1 MYNFR
6 DTTTGDLVDPLLPAE
21 AMNWGGEFLENII
34 PGYRTLAVDGREVA
48 ITEYTTSE
56 ISAFDGS
63 QLITKKNSARII
75 TVYYQLIADSVK
87 SFRDS
92 FNELNRVLNK
102 KENILYFN
110 DEPDKYFKGIKTN
123 AMQVPTGL
131 NAITSSYEIYC
142 PDPYKYSNSSSTFL
156 ASLNSENVL
165 AMEVTNN
172 GADDAELS
180 FDATMTSDNGF
191 LGAVGPLGAMEFG
204 NIAEVDGFNDN
215 DEMAFRDWF
224 TPASESNWT
233 KNNGVIDWKI
243 SHGGN
248 PNLQQGAFSWK
259 NEWAEATN
267 FGTTKTDNRWYGP
280 SISRTIPPKKSTGTR
295 DGNWKLRYWVQ
306 HKSQGNAKK
315 LGRQELN
322 ISASGNSIVTF
333 VIYDDANTSNKT
345 TFEIRLQGIV
355 KKRFYADAD
364 LLEFYGSID
373 IWKEDNTIYFKI
385 YSKDTGKILTYAIYD
400 EEVAAA
406 PVDKITYW
414 CSKYYSNQVCLM
426 SINFMDFW
434 WASKGFVDTA
444 NRWTTD
450 DVLKYNGTTGKFY
463 VNDVLS
469 MGDII
474 QGSTDLKIPP
484 GNWTVEFYYSD
495 FGKTPPNIVGTL
507 RERWL

>member
-1 MYNFR
+1 MYNFK
-6 DTTTGDLVDPLLPAE
+6 DTNDKKIAEASLPAE
-21 AMNWGGEFLENII
+21 AMNWDGVFLEKII
-34 PGYRTLAVDGREVA
+34 PGYRTLAVEGREIA
-48 ITEYTTSE
+48 NTEFKTTE
-56 ISAFDGS
+56 IDAFDGS
-63 QLITKKNSARII
+63 MVVTKKNSSRII
-75 TVYYQLIADSVK
+75 TVFYQLISKNNAE
-87 SFRDS
+87 FRER
-92 FNELNRVLNK
+92 FNKLNTILSK
-102 KENILYFN
+102 KEAKFYFN
-110 DEPDKYFKGIKTN
+110 DEADKYFVGIKSN
-123 AMQVPTGL
+123 ATQVPTGR
-131 NAITSSYEIYC
+131 NSVTSSFDIYC
-142 PDPYKYSNSSSTFL
+142 ADPYKYSVIPKQLQANL
-156 ASLNSENVL
+156 DEGILKMQV
-165 AMEVTNN
+165 NN
-172 GADDAELS
+172 EGAETAELS
-180 FDATMTSDNGF
+180 FEATMTSDNGF

-224 TPASESNWT
+224 TPTSESKWT

-267 FGTTKTDNRWYGP
+267 FGTTQTDNRWYGP

-295 DGNWKLRYWVQ
+295 EGNWKLRYWVQ

-450 DVLKYNGTTGKFY
+450 DVLKYDGTTGKTY

-484 GNWTVEFYYSD
+484 GTWTVEFYYSD

>member
-1 MYNFR
+1 MSLSVKVNGVELNKYLKV
-6 DTTTGDLVDPLLPAE
+6 TDLRRGIGPTRSNSLQKLG
-21 AMNWGGEFLENII
+21 MTHGEHYL
-34 PGYRTLAVDGREVA
+34 GYSKGAKVYEMDFVLRYDLISKRRTLAGILDV
-48 ITEYTTSE
+48 TEPVQV
-56 ISAFDGS
+56 IFG
-63 QLITKKNSARII
+63 
-75 TVYYQLIADSVK
+75 
-87 SFRDS
+87 
-92 FNELNRVLNK
+92 
-102 KENILYFN
+102 
-110 DEPDKYFKGIKTN
+110 DEPDKY
-123 AMQVPTGL
+123 
-131 NAITSSYEIYC
+131 
-142 PDPYKYSNSSSTFL
+142 
-156 ASLNSENVL
+156 VL
-165 AMEVTNN
+165 AVPEGDIDVAEKNFLGFGTIKWVIPEGYAHSVSESINTATPN
-172 GADDAELS
+172 ADGILSMQIVNKGTETAELS
-180 FDATMTSDNGF
+180 FEATMTSDNGF

-224 TPASESNWT
+224 TPTSESKWT

-267 FGTTKTDNRWYGP
+267 FGTTQTDNRWYGP
-280 SISRTIPPKKSTGTR
+280 SISRIIPPKKSTGTR

-322 ISASGNSIVTF
+322 ISALGNSIVTF

-385 YSKDTGKILTYAIYD
+385 YSKDTGKILTYSIYD

-484 GNWTVEFYYSD
+484 GVWTVEFYYSD

>member
-1 MYNFR
+1 MS
-6 DTTTGDLVDPLLPAE
+6 L
-21 AMNWGGEFLENII
+21 
-34 PGYRTLAVDGREVA
+34 
-48 ITEYTTSE
+48 
-56 ISAFDGS
+56 
-63 QLITKKNSARII
+63 
-75 TVYYQLIADSVK
+75 SVK
-87 SFRDS
+87 V
-92 FNELNRVLNK
+92 NGVELNKYLKVTDLRRGIGPTRSNSLQKLGMTHGEHYLGYSKGAKIYEMDFVLRYDL
-102 KENILYFN
+102 ILKRRELAGILDVAEPVQVIFG
-110 DEPDKYFKGIKTN
+110 DEPDKYVMAVPEGDIDVAEKNFLGFGTIKWVIPSGYAHSVSESVYTATPNTDGIL
-123 AMQVPTGL
+123 AMQI
-131 NAITSSYEIYC
+131 A
-142 PDPYKYSNSSSTFL
+142 
-156 ASLNSENVL
+156 
-165 AMEVTNN
+165 NN
-172 GADDAELS
+172 GTETAELS
-180 FDATMTSDNGF
+180 FEATMTSDNGF

-224 TPASESNWT
+224 TPTSESKWT

-267 FGTTKTDNRWYGP
+267 FGTTQTDNRWYGP

-355 KKRFYADAD
+355 KKRFYADAA

-385 YSKDTGKILTYAIYD
+385 YSKDTGKILTYSIYD

-484 GNWTVEFYYSD
+484 GVWTVEFYYSD
-495 FGKTPPNIVGTL
+495 FGKTPPNIIGTL

>member
-1 MYNFR
+1 MYNFK
-6 DTTTGDLVDPLLPAE
+6 DTNDKKIAEASLPAE
-21 AMNWGGEFLENII
+21 AMNWDGVFLEKII
-34 PGYRTLAVDGREVA
+34 PGYRTLAVEGREIA
-48 ITEYTTSE
+48 NTEFKTTE
-56 ISAFDGS
+56 IDAFDGS
-63 QLITKKNSARII
+63 MVVTKKNSSRII
-75 TVYYQLIADSVK
+75 TVFYQLISKNNAE
-87 SFRDS
+87 FRER
-92 FNELNRVLNK
+92 FNKLNTILSK
-102 KENILYFN
+102 KEAKFYFN
-110 DEPDKYFKGIKTN
+110 DEADKYFVGIKSN
-123 AMQVPTGL
+123 ATQVPTGR
-131 NAITSSYEIYC
+131 NSVTSSFDIYC
-142 PDPYKYSNSSSTFL
+142 ADPYKYSVIPKQLQANL
-156 ASLNSENVL
+156 DEGILKMQV
-165 AMEVTNN
+165 NN
-172 GADDAELS
+172 EGAETAELS
-180 FDATMTSDNGF
+180 FEATMTSDNGF

-224 TPASESNWT
+224 TPTSESKWT

-280 SISRTIPPKKSTGTR
+280 SISRTIPQKKSTGTR

-406 PVDKITYW
+406 SVDKITYW

-484 GNWTVEFYYSD
+484 GVWTVEFYYSD
-495 FGKTPPNIVGTL
+495 FGKTPPNIIGTL

>member
-1 MYNFR
+1 MS
-6 DTTTGDLVDPLLPAE
+6 L
-21 AMNWGGEFLENII
+21 
-34 PGYRTLAVDGREVA
+34 
-48 ITEYTTSE
+48 
-56 ISAFDGS
+56 
-63 QLITKKNSARII
+63 
-75 TVYYQLIADSVK
+75 SVK
-87 SFRDS
+87 V
-92 FNELNRVLNK
+92 NGVELNKYLKVTDLRRGIGPTRSNSLQKLGMTHGEHYLGYSKGAKIYEMDFVLRYDL
-102 KENILYFN
+102 ILKRRELAGILDVAEPVQVIFG
-110 DEPDKYFKGIKTN
+110 DEPDKYVMAVPEGDIDVAEKNFLGFGTIKWVIPSGYAHSVSESVYTATPNTDGIL
-123 AMQVPTGL
+123 AMQI
-131 NAITSSYEIYC
+131 A
-142 PDPYKYSNSSSTFL
+142 
-156 ASLNSENVL
+156 
-165 AMEVTNN
+165 NN
-172 GADDAELS
+172 GTETAELS
-180 FDATMTSDNGF
+180 FEATMTSDNGF

-224 TPASESNWT
+224 TPTSESKWT

-267 FGTTKTDNRWYGP
+267 FGTTQTDNRWYGP

-295 DGNWKLRYWVQ
+295 EGNWKLRYWVQ

-484 GNWTVEFYYSD
+484 GVWTVEFYYSD
-495 FGKTPPNIVGTL
+495 FGKTPPNIIGTL

>member
-1 MYNFR
+1 MS
-6 DTTTGDLVDPLLPAE
+6 L
-21 AMNWGGEFLENII
+21 
-34 PGYRTLAVDGREVA
+34 
-48 ITEYTTSE
+48 
-56 ISAFDGS
+56 
-63 QLITKKNSARII
+63 
-75 TVYYQLIADSVK
+75 SVK
-87 SFRDS
+87 V
-92 FNELNRVLNK
+92 NGVELNKYLKVTDLRRGIGPTRSNSLQKLGMTHGEHYLGYSKGSKVYEMDFVLRYDL
-102 KENILYFN
+102 ILKRRELAGILDVAEPVQVIFG
-110 DEPDKYFKGIKTN
+110 DEPDKYVMAVPEGDINVAEENFLGFGTIKWVIPSGYAHSVSESVYTATPNTDGIL
-123 AMQVPTGL
+123 AMQI
-131 NAITSSYEIYC
+131 A
-142 PDPYKYSNSSSTFL
+142 
-156 ASLNSENVL
+156 
-165 AMEVTNN
+165 NN
-172 GADDAELS
+172 GTETAELS
-180 FDATMTSDNGF
+180 FEATMTSDNGF

-224 TPASESNWT
+224 TPTSESKWT

-248 PNLQQGAFSWK
+248 QNLQQGAFSWK

-267 FGTTKTDNRWYGP
+267 FGTTQTDNRWYGP

-322 ISASGNSIVTF
+322 ISALGNSIVTF

-385 YSKDTGKILTYAIYD
+385 YSKDTGKILTYSIYD

-484 GNWTVEFYYSD
+484 GTWTVEFYYSD

>member
-1 MYNFR
+1 MIS
-6 DTTTGDLVDPLLPAE
+6 DLVITY
-21 AMNWGGEFLENII
+21 GGENLTNFFDLTAEPIGRNLPNRENSTQQM
-34 PGYRTLAVDGREVA
+34 GLTN
-48 ITEYTTSE
+48 
-56 ISAFDGS
+56 GS
-63 QLITKKNSARII
+63 QFVGTRYTKRII
-75 TVYYQLIADSVK
+75 T
-87 SFRDS
+87 
-92 FNELNRVLNK
+92 LN
-102 KENILYFN
+102 IYS
-110 DEPDKYFKGIKTN
+110 DKYSVDYVKNKINGLLNVKEPQPLIFSDRPNEVWYAILDGESVMTRSIDSLTEIN
-123 AMQVPTGL
+123 GELSFLVPSGYCEAL
-131 NAITSSYEIYC
+131 N
-142 PDPYKYSNSSSTFL
+142 PSTFT
-156 ASLNSENVL
+156 ATPNSDGILTMQIE
-165 AMEVTNN
+165 NN
-172 GADDAELS
+172 GTETAELS
-180 FDATMTSDNGF
+180 FEATMTSDNGF

-224 TPASESNWT
+224 TPTSESNWT
-233 KNNGVIDWKI
+233 KNNGAIDWKI

-322 ISASGNSIVTF
+322 ISALGNSIVTF

-385 YSKDTGKILTYAIYD
+385 YSKDTGKILTYSIYD

-450 DVLKYNGTTGKFY
+450 DVLKYDGTTGKTY

-484 GNWTVEFYYSD
+484 GVWTVEFYYSD
-495 FGKTPPNIVGTL
+495 FGKTPPNIIGTL

>member
-1 MYNFR
+1 MYNFK
-6 DTTTGDLVDPLLPAE
+6 DTNDKKIAEASLPAE
-21 AMNWGGEFLENII
+21 AMNWDGVFLEKII
-34 PGYRTLAVDGREVA
+34 PGYRTLAVEGREIA
-48 ITEYTTSE
+48 NTEFKTTE
-56 ISAFDGS
+56 IDAFDGS
-63 QLITKKNSARII
+63 MVVTKKNSSRII
-75 TVYYQLIADSVK
+75 TVFYQLISKNNAE
-87 SFRDS
+87 FRER
-92 FNELNRVLNK
+92 FNKLNTILSK
-102 KENILYFN
+102 KEAKFYFN
-110 DEPDKYFKGIKTN
+110 DEADKYFVGIKSN
-123 AMQVPTGL
+123 ATQVPTGR
-131 NAITSSYEIYC
+131 NSVTSSFDIYC
-142 PDPYKYSNSSSTFL
+142 ADPYKYSVIPKQLQANL
-156 ASLNSENVL
+156 DEGILKMQV
-165 AMEVTNN
+165 NN
-172 GADDAELS
+172 EGAETAELS
-180 FDATMTSDNGF
+180 FEATMTSDNGF

-224 TPASESNWT
+224 TPTSESNWT
-233 KNNGVIDWKI
+233 KNNGAIDWKI

-345 TFEIRLQGIV
+345 TFEIRLKGIV

-385 YSKDTGKILTYAIYD
+385 YSKDTGKILTYSIYD

-484 GNWTVEFYYSD
+484 GTWTVEFYYSD

>member
-6 DTTTGDLVDPLLPAE
+6 DTTDKIIAEPLLPAE
-21 AMNWGGEFLENII
+21 AMNWDGVFLEKII
-34 PGYRTLAVDGREVA
+34 PGYRTLAVEGREIA
-48 ITEYTTSE
+48 NTEFKTTE
-56 ISAFDGS
+56 IDAFDGS
-63 QLITKKNSARII
+63 TIVTKKNSSRII
-75 TVYYQLIADSVK
+75 TVFYQLISKNNAE
-87 SFRDS
+87 FRER
-92 FNELNRVLNK
+92 FNKLNTILSK
-102 KENILYFN
+102 KEAKFYFN
-110 DEPDKYFKGIKTN
+110 DEADKYFVGIKSN
-123 AMQVPTGL
+123 ATQVPTGR
-131 NAITSSYEIYC
+131 NSITSSYDIYC
-142 PDPYKYSNSSSTFL
+142 ADPYKYSVIPKQLQANL
-156 ASLNSENVL
+156 DEGILKMQV
-165 AMEVTNN
+165 NN
-172 GADDAELS
+172 EGAETAEMS
-180 FDATMTSDNGF
+180 FEATMTSDNGF

-224 TPASESNWT
+224 TPTSESNWN

-345 TFEIRLQGIV
+345 TFEIRLKGIV

-385 YSKDTGKILTYAIYD
+385 YSKDTGKILTYSIYD

-450 DVLKYNGTTGKFY
+450 DVLKYDGTTGKTY

-484 GNWTVEFYYSD
+484 GTWTVEFYYSD
-495 FGKTPPNIVGTL
+495 FGKTPPNIIGTL

>member
-1 MYNFR
+1 MYNFK
-6 DTTTGDLVDPLLPAE
+6 DTTDKQISEPLLPAE
-21 AMNWGGEFLENII
+21 AMNWDGSFLEKKI
-34 PGYRTLAVDGREVA
+34 PGYRTLAVEGREVA
-48 ITEYTTSE
+48 DTEFKTTE
-56 ISAFDGS
+56 MDAFDGAA
-63 QLITKKNSARII
+63 IVTKKNSSRVI
-75 TVYYQLIADSVK
+75 TVFYQLISKNDAE
-87 SFRDS
+87 FRER
-92 FNELNRVLNK
+92 FNELNTVLSK
-102 KENILYFN
+102 KEAMFYFN
-110 DEPDKYFKGIKTN
+110 DEPDKYFVGIKST
-123 AMQVPTGL
+123 AAQVPAGR
-131 NAITSSYEIYC
+131 NAITSSFDIYC
-142 PDPYKYSNSSSTFL
+142 ADPFKYAVVPKQLQATL
-156 ASLNSENVL
+156 DDGILK
-165 AMEVTNN
+165 MQINN
-172 GADDAELS
+172 EGAETAEMS
-180 FDATMTSDNGF
+180 FEATMTSDNGF
-191 LGAVGPLGAMEFG
+191 LGVVGPLGAMEFG

-224 TPASESNWT
+224 TPTSESNWT
-233 KNNGVIDWKI
+233 KNNGAIDWKI

-248 PNLQQGAFSWK
+248 QNLQQGAFSWK

-267 FGTTKTDNRWYGP
+267 FGTTQTDNRWYGP

-322 ISASGNSIVTF
+322 ISALGNSIVTF

-385 YSKDTGKILTYAIYD
+385 YSKDTGKILTYSIYD

>member
-1 MYNFR
+1 MS
-6 DTTTGDLVDPLLPAE
+6 L
-21 AMNWGGEFLENII
+21 
-34 PGYRTLAVDGREVA
+34 
-48 ITEYTTSE
+48 
-56 ISAFDGS
+56 
-63 QLITKKNSARII
+63 
-75 TVYYQLIADSVK
+75 SVK
-87 SFRDS
+87 V
-92 FNELNRVLNK
+92 NGVELNKYLKVTDLRRGIGPTRSNSLQKLGMTHGEHYLGYSKGAKVYEMDFVLRYDLISKRRVLAG
-102 KENILYFN
+102 ILDVAEPVQVIFG
-110 DEPDKYFKGIKTN
+110 DEPDKYVMAVPEGDIDVAEKNFLGFGTIKWVIPSGYAHSVSESVYTATPNSDGIL
-123 AMQVPTGL
+123 AMQIA
-131 NAITSSYEIYC
+131 NAGTE
-142 PDPYKYSNSSSTFL
+142 T
-156 ASLNSENVL
+156 
-165 AMEVTNN
+165 
-172 GADDAELS
+172 AELS
-180 FDATMTSDNGF
+180 FEATMTSDNGF

-224 TPASESNWT
+224 TPTSESKWT

-248 PNLQQGAFSWK
+248 QNLQQGAFSWK

-267 FGTTKTDNRWYGP
+267 FGTTQTDNRWYGP

-322 ISASGNSIVTF
+322 ISALGKSIVTF

-373 IWKEDNTIYFKI
+373 IWKENNTIYFKI
-385 YSKDTGKILTYAIYD
+385 YSKDTGKILTYSIYD

>member
-1 MYNFR
+1 MYNFK
-6 DTTTGDLVDPLLPAE
+6 DTNDKKVAEASLPAE
-21 AMNWGGEFLENII
+21 AMNWDGSFLEKKI
-34 PGYRTLAVDGREVA
+34 PGYRTLAVEGREVA
-48 ITEYTTSE
+48 DTEFKTTE
-56 ISAFDGS
+56 MDAFDGAA
-63 QLITKKNSARII
+63 IVTKKNSSRVI
-75 TVYYQLIADSVK
+75 TVFYQLISKNDAE
-87 SFRDS
+87 FRER
-92 FNELNRVLNK
+92 FNELNTVLSK
-102 KENILYFN
+102 KEAMFYFN
-110 DEPDKYFKGIKTN
+110 DEPDKYFVGIKST
-123 AMQVPTGL
+123 AAQVPAGR
-131 NAITSSYEIYC
+131 NAITSSFDIYC
-142 PDPYKYSNSSSTFL
+142 ADPFKYAVVPKQLQATL
-156 ASLNSENVL
+156 DDGILK
-165 AMEVTNN
+165 MQINN
-172 GADDAELS
+172 EGAETAEMS
-180 FDATMTSDNGF
+180 FEATMTSDNGF

-224 TPASESNWT
+224 TPTSESKWT

-259 NEWAEATN
+259 NEWAEATS
-267 FGTTKTDNRWYGP
+267 FGTTQTDNRWYGP

-345 TFEIRLQGIV
+345 TFEIRLKGIV

-385 YSKDTGKILTYAIYD
+385 YSKDTGKILTYSIYD

-484 GNWTVEFYYSD
+484 GTWTVEFYYSD

>member
-1 MYNFR
+1 MS
-6 DTTTGDLVDPLLPAE
+6 L
-21 AMNWGGEFLENII
+21 
-34 PGYRTLAVDGREVA
+34 
-48 ITEYTTSE
+48 
-56 ISAFDGS
+56 
-63 QLITKKNSARII
+63 
-75 TVYYQLIADSVK
+75 SV
-87 SFRDS
+87 
-92 FNELNRVLNK
+92 NVNGVELNKYLKVTDLRRGIGPTRSNSLQKLGMTHGEHYLGYSKGAKVYEMDFVLRYDL
-102 KENILYFN
+102 ILKRRELAGILDVAEPVQVIFG
-110 DEPDKYFKGIKTN
+110 DEPDKYVMAVPEGDIDVAEKNFLGFGTIKWVIPSGYAHSVSESVYTATPNSDGIL
-123 AMQVPTGL
+123 AMQI
-131 NAITSSYEIYC
+131 A
-142 PDPYKYSNSSSTFL
+142 
-156 ASLNSENVL
+156 
-165 AMEVTNN
+165 NN
-172 GADDAELS
+172 GTETAELS
-180 FDATMTSDNGF
+180 FEATMTSDNGF

-224 TPASESNWT
+224 TPTSESKWT

-267 FGTTKTDNRWYGP
+267 FGTTQTDNRWYGP
-280 SISRTIPPKKSTGTR
+280 SISRIIPPKKSTGTR

-385 YSKDTGKILTYAIYD
+385 YSKDTGKILTYSIYD

-450 DVLKYNGTTGKFY
+450 DVLKYNGTTGKLY

-484 GNWTVEFYYSD
+484 GVWTVEFYYSD

>member
-1 MYNFR
+1 MYNFK
-6 DTTTGDLVDPLLPAE
+6 DTNDKKVAEASLPAE
-21 AMNWGGEFLENII
+21 AMNWDGVFLEKII
-34 PGYRTLAVDGREVA
+34 PGYRTLAVEGREIA
-48 ITEYTTSE
+48 NTEFKTTE
-56 ISAFDGS
+56 IDAFDGS
-63 QLITKKNSARII
+63 MVVTKKNSSRII
-75 TVYYQLIADSVK
+75 TVFYQLISKNNAE
-87 SFRDS
+87 FRER
-92 FNELNRVLNK
+92 FNKLNTILSK
-102 KENILYFN
+102 KEAKFYFN
-110 DEPDKYFKGIKTN
+110 DEADKYFVGIKSN
-123 AMQVPTGL
+123 ATQVPTGR
-131 NAITSSYEIYC
+131 NSVTSSFDIYC
-142 PDPYKYSNSSSTFL
+142 ADPYKYSVIPKQLQANL
-156 ASLNSENVL
+156 DEGILKMQV
-165 AMEVTNN
+165 NN
-172 GADDAELS
+172 EGTETAELS
-180 FDATMTSDNGF
+180 FEATMTSDNGF

-224 TPASESNWT
+224 TPTSESNWT

-267 FGTTKTDNRWYGP
+267 FGTTQTDNRWYGP

-295 DGNWKLRYWVQ
+295 EGNWKLRYWVQ

-450 DVLKYNGTTGKFY
+450 DVLKYDGTTGKTY

-484 GNWTVEFYYSD
+484 GTWTVEFYYSD

>member
-1 MYNFR
+1 MKLSVKFNGHELNEYLEVTKLTRSIGPNR
-6 DTTTGDLVDPLLPAE
+6 TNTLQKLGLTH
-21 AMNWGGEFLENII
+21 GEHYL
-34 PGYRTLAVDGREVA
+34 GYSKGVA
-48 ITEYTTSE
+48 IHEMKF
-56 ISAFDGS
+56 A
-63 QLITKKNSARII
+63 II
-75 TVYYQLIADSVK
+75 TDLPEKKRELAGILDVSEPSELI
-87 SFRDS
+87 FG
-92 FNELNRVLNK
+92 
-102 KENILYFN
+102 
-110 DEPDKYFKGIKTN
+110 DEPDKYMLAIPDSDVDFDDEKFYGNGTINWVVPEGYAHSVSESVYTAIPNEDGILAIQIAN
-123 AMQVPTGL
+123 AGTE
-131 NAITSSYEIYC
+131 T
-142 PDPYKYSNSSSTFL
+142 
-156 ASLNSENVL
+156 
-165 AMEVTNN
+165 
-172 GADDAELS
+172 AELS
-180 FDATMTSDNGF
+180 FEATMTSDNGF

-224 TPASESNWT
+224 TPTSESNWT

-484 GNWTVEFYYSD
+484 GVWTVEFYYSD

>member
-1 MYNFR
+1 MYNFK
-6 DTTTGDLVDPLLPAE
+6 DTNDKKVAEASLPAE
-21 AMNWGGEFLENII
+21 AMNWDGVFLEKII
-34 PGYRTLAVDGREVA
+34 PGYRTLAVEGREIA
-48 ITEYTTSE
+48 NTEFKTTE
-56 ISAFDGS
+56 IDAFDGS
-63 QLITKKNSARII
+63 MVVTKKNSSRII
-75 TVYYQLIADSVK
+75 TVFYQLISKNNAE
-87 SFRDS
+87 FRER
-92 FNELNRVLNK
+92 FNKLNTILSK
-102 KENILYFN
+102 KEAKFYFN
-110 DEPDKYFKGIKTN
+110 DEADKYFVGIKSN
-123 AMQVPTGL
+123 ATQVPTGR
-131 NAITSSYEIYC
+131 NSVTSSFDIYC
-142 PDPYKYSNSSSTFL
+142 ADPYKYSVIPKQLQANL
-156 ASLNSENVL
+156 DEGILKMQV
-165 AMEVTNN
+165 NN
-172 GADDAELS
+172 EGAETAELS
-180 FDATMTSDNGF
+180 FEATMTSDNGF
-191 LGAVGPLGAMEFG
+191 IGAVGPLGAMEFG

-224 TPASESNWT
+224 TPTSESKWT

-322 ISASGNSIVTF
+322 ISALGNSIVTF

-355 KKRFYADAD
+355 KKRFYADAA

-385 YSKDTGKILTYAIYD
+385 YSKDTGKILTYSIYD

-484 GNWTVEFYYSD
+484 GVWTVEFYYSD

>member
-1 MYNFR
+1 MKLSVKFNGHELNEYLEVTKLTRSIGPNR
-6 DTTTGDLVDPLLPAE
+6 TNTLQKLGLTH
-21 AMNWGGEFLENII
+21 GEHYL
-34 PGYRTLAVDGREVA
+34 GYSKGVA
-48 ITEYTTSE
+48 IHEMKF
-56 ISAFDGS
+56 A
-63 QLITKKNSARII
+63 II
-75 TVYYQLIADSVK
+75 TDLPEKKRELAGILDVSEPSKLI
-87 SFRDS
+87 FG
-92 FNELNRVLNK
+92 
-102 KENILYFN
+102 
-110 DEPDKYFKGIKTN
+110 DEPDKYMLAVPDSDVDFDDEKFYGNGTINWVVPEGYAHSVSESVYTATPNTDGIL
-123 AMQVPTGL
+123 AMQI
-131 NAITSSYEIYC
+131 A
-142 PDPYKYSNSSSTFL
+142 
-156 ASLNSENVL
+156 
-165 AMEVTNN
+165 NN
-172 GADDAELS
+172 GTETAELS
-180 FDATMTSDNGF
+180 FEATMTSDNGF

-224 TPASESNWT
+224 TPTSESKWT

-248 PNLQQGAFSWK
+248 QNLQQGAFSWK
-259 NEWAEATN
+259 SEWAEATN
-267 FGTTKTDNRWYGP
+267 FGTTQTDNRWYGP

-385 YSKDTGKILTYAIYD
+385 YSKDTGKILTYSIYD

-484 GNWTVEFYYSD
+484 GVWTVEFYYSD

>member
-1 MYNFR
+1 MYNFK
-6 DTTTGDLVDPLLPAE
+6 DTNDKKVAEASLPAE
-21 AMNWGGEFLENII
+21 AMNWDGVFLEKII
-34 PGYRTLAVDGREVA
+34 PGYRTLAVEGREIA
-48 ITEYTTSE
+48 NTEFKTTE
-56 ISAFDGS
+56 IDAFDGS
-63 QLITKKNSARII
+63 MVVTKKNSSRII
-75 TVYYQLIADSVK
+75 TVFYQLISKNNAE
-87 SFRDS
+87 FRER
-92 FNELNRVLNK
+92 FNKLNTILSK
-102 KENILYFN
+102 KEAKFYFN
-110 DEPDKYFKGIKTN
+110 DEADKYFVGIKSN
-123 AMQVPTGL
+123 ATQVPTGR
-131 NAITSSYEIYC
+131 NSVTSSFDIYC
-142 PDPYKYSNSSSTFL
+142 ADPYKYSIIPKQLQANL
-156 ASLNSENVL
+156 DEGILKMQV
-165 AMEVTNN
+165 NN
-172 GADDAELS
+172 EGAETAELS
-180 FDATMTSDNGF
+180 FEATMTSDNGF

-224 TPASESNWT
+224 TPTSESKWT

-248 PNLQQGAFSWK
+248 QNLQQGAFSWK

-267 FGTTKTDNRWYGP
+267 FGTTQTDNRWYGP

-322 ISASGNSIVTF
+322 ISALGNSIVTF

-373 IWKEDNTIYFKI
+373 IWKENNTIYFKI
-385 YSKDTGKILTYAIYD
+385 YSKDTGKILTYSIYD

-484 GNWTVEFYYSD
+484 GVWTVEFYYSD